1 VSTVEAA
8 AIRLALV
15 IESDPVAQRHLAN
28 LLARLGYDAFL
39 AATPDAALDALAHNS
54 FHLSLLDLNLDGADG
69 TEVLRRLELQG
80 GSPGPVIALVN
91 GDVDRMEHA
100 GRLGVE
106 DFLHKPFSPEAL
118 ENTVKS
124 ALSRTGD
131 GWIRPAEDARNR
143 LLREVSLVLDAVA
156 RAARGDASVLISG
169 ESGVGKDLVARALH
183 ALSGRRRGPFVK
195 VNCAVAPG
203 LLELELFGHPVDGR
217 SGGGTPALGRLGAAN
232 NGTMLLDGVAKLPP
246 ALQNRLLEILYRGQ
260 LPPAAGRRATG
271 TVNVRILATTNQPL
285 ERAVA
290 EGRFRED
297 LFARLTMVRIAV
309 PPLRDRPEDIP
320 ALVDYFVQRYASQFH
335 RDGFRLSSETLDRLR
350 ALPYPG
356 NVRELEHLVKRMIVL
371 GEPHVPR
378 RELAAVQPA
387 RVATGRG
394 VPALPA
400 PARST
405 RLAMVEPPAPVRTPA
420 SAGALTLKQV
430 GREAAL
436 AAERDAILSI
446 LAQTRWNRARAAK
459 LLGIS
464 YRSLMY
470 KMRDIMSDVVRP
482 ELAR

>member
-28 LLARLGYDAFL
+28 LLTRLGYDAFL

-131 GWIRPAEDARNR
+131 GRIRPAEDARYR
-143 LLREVSLVLDAVA
+143 LLREVSLWQSAAMRDVLYAIA

-203 LLELELFGHPVDGR
+203 LLELELFGQPVDGR
-217 SGGGTPALGRLGAAN
+217 SGGGTPALGRLGAAPN
-232 NGTMLLDGVAKLPP
+232 RTMLLDEVAK
-246 ALQNRLLEILYRGQ
+246 R
-260 LPPAAGRRATG
+260 PPAA
-271 TVNVRILATTNQPL
+271 
-285 ERAVA
+285 
-290 EGRFRED
+290 
-297 LFARLTMVRIAV
+297 
-309 PPLRDRPEDIP
+309 
-320 ALVDYFVQRYASQFH
+320 
-335 RDGFRLSSETLDRLR
+335 
-350 ALPYPG
+350 
-356 NVRELEHLVKRMIVL
+356 
-371 GEPHVPR
+371 
-378 RELAAVQPA
+378 AAP
-387 RVATGRG
+387 
-394 VPALPA
+394 

-405 RLAMVEPPAPVRTPA
+405 CASSPRRTSRSSAPWPRAA
-420 SAGALTLKQV
+420 SA
-430 GREAAL
+430 R
-436 AAERDAILSI
+436 
-446 LAQTRWNRARAAK
+446 
-459 LLGIS
+459 IS
-464 YRSLMY
+464 SRS
-470 KMRDIMSDVVRP
+470 
-482 ELAR
+482 